1 MPSRTLPR
9 SSSALP
15 LVLVT
20 SSTRREDLAPLTGK
34 ARLIMGPG
42 GGDTMPR
49 KEVLRHAQKLSAI
62 ICRGELQIDAELLER
77 APNLRI
83 VASASVGVD
92 KLDLPRMEQ
101 LGVFATNAP
110 DYFVEATADYT
121 IGAIISL
128 LRRLPAADRYVRAG
142 RWRSFQPGAWDGALL
157 HGKVLGL
164 IGYGAIGR
172 AVARRAEAFG
182 LNVVHHRRTVSQEP
196 GYTPLPELLA
206 RSDIVSLHVPLNDDS
221 RTLINAARIRRMKRG
236 AYLINVS
243 RGPVVDEKA
252 LISALESGRLAG
264 AALDVFADEPR
275 VPQALRRLPNT
286 LLTPHLGGGT
296 IESRRHS
303 SLTCATAVA
312 RVLSGQ
318 RPENLKNNPSDQSLQ
333 RWLLPPGNR
342 ITAR

>member
-1 MPSRTLPR
+1 MPSPTRPR
-9 SSSALP
+9 PSSALP

-20 SSTRREDLAPLTGK
+20 SSTRREDLAPLLGK

-42 GGDTMPR
+42 GGDTMSR
-49 KEVLRHAQKLSAI
+49 KEILKHAPKLFAI
-62 ICRGELQIDAELLER
+62 ICRGELLVDAEILES

-92 KLDLPRMEQ
+92 KLDLSRMEAQ
-101 LGVFATNAP
+101 GVFATNAP
-110 DYFVEATADYT
+110 DYFVEATADYAM
-121 IGAIISL
+121 GAMISL
-128 LRRLPAADRYVRAG
+128 LRRLPEADRYVRTG
-142 RWRSFQPGAWDGALL
+142 RWRSFQPGAWDGSLL
-157 HGKVLGL
+157 RGKVLGL
-164 IGYGAIGR
+164 VGFGAIGR

-182 LNVVHHRRTVSQEP
+182 LTVIHYRRTASQDS

-206 RSDIVSLHVPLNDDS
+206 RSDIVSLHVPLNQES
-221 RTLINAARIRRMKRG
+221 RTLINAARIRQMKKG

-243 RGPVVDEKA
+243 RGPVVDEPA

-264 AALDVFADEPR
+264 AALDVFTDEPR

-296 IESRRHS
+296 VESRRHS

-312 RVLSGQ
+312 RVLSGHH
-318 RPENLKNNPSDQSLQ
+318 PENLKNNPSPKSL
-333 RWLLPPGNR
+333 RKWR
-342 ITAR
+342 IPAAKGIPTR